1 MSRSKA
7 TSVTTTDDLTHG
19 HNEHT
24 NQHHNDMKRLIT
36 SLCIILLCFTT
47 TLTQAQTRY
56 LVKNYKPV
64 NSLCYN
70 VKSNMEIYGGLTWSN
85 GFTIGN
91 TVGPYHPGYATF
103 QLGGQYETIK
113 FVLGLEKGS
122 YGGDP
127 RIVTVYADG
136 KKIMDEVIKVY
147 DLHKRITLNIKGV
160 NELKFTLVTGNGN
173 ICFAE
178 ATLWK
183 AGEKPRETANLI
195 SSTPVKKMLVK
206 DILPYTMESHSALED
221 KGHWLVSPDSKYK
234 SVSVGNKTYDY
245 GLVMIM
251 NMALIGNNQAQTH
264 FNLRGQYETLS
275 FIAGPVNSKDAS
287 NGKGW
292 ITIKGDGKILHEY
305 EIKQDDIAKRITL
318 DVTGVH
324 QLSVISEQSEMS
336 LYGAIVDAWVYP
348 AGQAPDVET
357 ETAVSETD
365 PRLKTLPDVC
375 KLISNIPP
383 YSTRSDVDRQVY
395 TGESDYITFSM
406 GGTKFSEGFILYE
419 KANFWDDNV
428 VSYAAFDL
436 GNEFDY
442 VSFTAGYVGKSWV
455 MNNDKLMVYADDR
468 LILEAPL
475 NATSPNQKY
484 VLPLNKCRKLRFENG
499 GQGTMNVGAYGIGDL
514 VVYRGEPVE
523 NDLFVHPIPECPHNI
538 DLIDLGAPYIHY
550 VSTSQGNVFY
560 DGSTQRK
567 YFTMPDGSRINKG
580 FMLQTSTHFSLDH
593 GVLSGTEN
601 TMAATVGAAAVGSSF
616 VVAGAV
622 GGTLIGSTLMG
633 AAAFLVLAA
642 GGEAVENSCAA
653 FNTYGQYNSLTFTVA
668 CLKTAGEAQL
678 LGPDTWQPDKSEY
691 KETLL
696 IGADQKVVAELAVFE
711 SMKPQTITIPINGC
725 HQLMFWLANTAGNS
739 GQFVFYDLK
748 LSKDTC
754 QIVIPED
761 ARSTKPEI
769 SVPLWTDK
777 KLSGAWPRQK
787 ATGAKEIDAY
797 FRDLSIASEKT
808 LKYMNSF
815 QPPYEI
821 CTYYLETEA
830 GQICKAVK
838 LRFKREADD
847 PNSIL
852 PTANNMRADV
862 EGGFYPI
869 TEVHQ
874 NCVSAVE
881 DLRQLK
887 DDIVSL
893 NISQASAYLALPS
906 LGFAAIG
913 YGKVVKQGSELLKDI
928 SQVVNAMYEEKTAEL
943 TFLNAIISTA
953 VDIDGR
959 QSSDKTIFCPLFKGE
974 TPPDGDKMM
983 VRNFA
988 L

>member
-1 MSRSKA
+1 M
-7 TSVTTTDDLTHG
+7 TSNVVS
-19 HNEHT
+19 E
-24 NQHHNDMKRLIT
+24 DMRQAST
-36 SLCIILLCFTT
+36 S
-47 TLTQAQTRY
+47 
-56 LVKNYKPV
+56 
-64 NSLCYN
+64 
-70 VKSNMEIYGGLTWSN
+70 GLT
-85 GFTIGN
+85 F
-91 TVGPYHPGYATF
+91 
-103 QLGGQYETIK
+103 K
-113 FVLGLEKGS
+113 
-122 YGGDP
+122 DM
-127 RIVTVYADG
+127 RIRDKLYID
-136 KKIMDEVIKVY
+136 K
-147 DLHKRITLNIKGV
+147 TL
-160 NELKFTLVTGNGN
+160 
-173 ICFAE
+173 
-178 ATLWK
+178 
-183 AGEKPRETANLI
+183 LI
-195 SSTPVKKMLVK
+195 K
-206 DILPYTMESHSALED
+206 DILPYTIQNHSALED
-221 KGHWLVSPDSKYK
+221 KGHWMVSPDSKYK

-245 GLVMIM
+245 GLVLMM
-251 NMALIGNNQAQTH
+251 DMALIGNNMAQTH

-324 QLSVISEQSEMS
+324 QLSVFSEQSEMS

-653 FNTYGQYNSLTFTVA
+653 FNIYGDLAQNITRFRGLTDWDKVA
-668 CLKTAGEAQL
+668 AGEVFTLEQNYRNTNQIVSFVAKELAIDMQPIGFD
-678 LGPDTWQPDKSEY
+678 GPEVAHIGVRGVNAFFRDKKGLKAVIVSEGELETYRRKSYNVLRDTGRLSKTKINLMTVYESKGLEF
-691 KETLL
+691 TCVAV
-696 IGADQKVVAELAVFE
+696 ADARMTRQEKYIAYTRALKELAVIGGE
-711 SMKPQTITIPINGC
+711 
-725 HQLMFWLANTAGNS
+725 
-739 GQFVFYDLK
+739 
-748 LSKDTC
+748 
-754 QIVIPED
+754 
-761 ARSTKPEI
+761 R
-769 SVPLWTDK
+769 
-777 KLSGAWPRQK
+777 
-787 ATGAKEIDAY
+787 
-797 FRDLSIASEKT
+797 RD
-808 LKYMNSF
+808 
-815 QPPYEI
+815 
-821 CTYYLETEA
+821 
-830 GQICKAVK
+830 
-838 LRFKREADD
+838 
-847 PNSIL
+847 
-852 PTANNMRADV
+852 
-862 EGGFYPI
+862 
-869 TEVHQ
+869 
-874 NCVSAVE
+874 
-881 DLRQLK
+881 
-887 DDIVSL
+887 
-893 NISQASAYLALPS
+893 
-906 LGFAAIG
+906 
-913 YGKVVKQGSELLKDI
+913 
-928 SQVVNAMYEEKTAEL
+928 
-943 TFLNAIISTA
+943 
-953 VDIDGR
+953 
-959 QSSDKTIFCPLFKGE
+959 
-974 TPPDGDKMM
+974 
-983 VRNFA
+983 
-988 L
+988 